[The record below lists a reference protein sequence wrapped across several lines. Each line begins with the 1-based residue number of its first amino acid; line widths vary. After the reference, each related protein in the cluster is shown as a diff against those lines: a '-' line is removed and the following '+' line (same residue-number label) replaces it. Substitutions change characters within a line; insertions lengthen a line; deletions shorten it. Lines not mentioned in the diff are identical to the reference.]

1 MQNPHT
7 EHSSSHDDPDNP
19 NELPVFSPR
28 RPAGIHLVT
37 PVLRGTMTRA
47 LDFFQ
52 LFFSVHI
59 LQDIVTHTNSYAW
72 GVIEGKQSYAD
83 KSGAWTDTSPG
94 EIKNMI
100 ALILYCGLVDVS
112 SFHRYWS
119 TNTLYHGLWA
129 RSII

>member
-7 EHSSSHDDPDNP
+7 EHSSSYDDPDNP

-52 LFFSVHI
+52 CISFRTL
-59 LQDIVTHTNSYAW
+59 LPTLTHMR
-72 GVIEGKQSYAD
+72 GVSLR
-83 KSGAWTDTSPG
+83 KSSLMLTRAG
-94 EIKNMI
+94 
-100 ALILYCGLVDVS
+100 
-112 SFHRYWS
+112 
-119 TNTLYHGLWA
+119 HGLTQA
-129 RSII
+129 LEK